1 MTSALWLGAIAIG
14 LTVTVLGSKS
24 AVSDATTLATG
35 TRLPPFFV
43 GMTLLALGTDLPEIA
58 NSIVA
63 SYTGNGD
70 VNVGDSVGS
79 AITQLTLVLGV
90 LPFAG
95 FAIVL
100 GDRGSRLLKGQQA
113 TAWLTAAALLGVG
126 VLVLDDHLGRLDAL
140 LLIGVWIGGSQ
151 LVYSTTRT
159 DPQLN
164 LAEPASHR
172 LRVLG
177 HLLLAIIAIGVGATL
192 AVTSIIELAEVW
204 GVPAFIVA
212 FFGASI
218 GTSLPEGIVAYTA
231 LRRGKGALTI
241 GDVLGSSFAD
251 ATLSI
256 SVGPLLFPTV
266 IDGDL
271 HADRCARDRGR
282 CCHRRAPPRLRRRTG
297 STSGRDPAAGLHG
310 ELADSPL
317 TRHMRRRGWPGEL
330 RCVS

>member
-1 MTSALWLGAIAIG
+1 MTSVLWLGAIAIG
-14 LTVTVLGSKS
+14 LAVTVAGSKS
-24 AVSDATTLATG
+24 AVADATKLAAG

-63 SYTGNGD
+63 SYTDNGD

-79 AITQLTLVLGV
+79 TITQLTLVLGV
-90 LPFAG
+90 LSFAG
-95 FAIVL
+95 LKVTL

-113 TAWLTAAALLGVG
+113 TAWLTAAALLGIA

-140 LLIGVWIGGSQ
+140 LLIAVWIAGSRF
-151 LVYSTTRT
+151 VYRATRT
-159 DPQLN
+159 DPQLS
-164 LAEPASHR
+164 LDEPVSNR
-172 LRVLG
+172 MLVVG
-177 HLLLAIIAIGVGATL
+177 QLLVAIVAIGAGATL
-192 AVTSIIELAEVW
+192 AVSGIIELAEVW

-212 FFGASI
+212 FFGASV

-231 LRRGKGALTI
+231 LRRGEGALAV

-256 SVGPLLFPTV
+256 SMGPLLFPTV

-271 HADRCARDRGR
+271 ALTAALVTAG
-282 CCHRRAPPRLRRRTG
+282 
-297 STSGRDPAAGLHG
+297 AAGIVALLLGRGG
-310 ELADSPL
+310 ELGRSGGGILLLVYAASWPL
-317 TRHMRRRGWPGEL
+317 L
-330 RCVS
+330 L

>member
-14 LTVTVLGSKS
+14 LAVTVMGSKS
-24 AVSDATTLATG
+24 AVADATKLAAG

-63 SYTGNGD
+63 SYTDNGD
-70 VNVGDSVGS
+70 VNVGDSIGS
-79 AITQLTLVLGV
+79 AITQLTLVLGL
-90 LPFAG
+90 LPFIG

-113 TAWLTAAALLGVG
+113 TAWLTAAALLGVA
-126 VLVLDDHLGRLDAL
+126 VLVLDDHLGRLDAAI
-140 LLIGVWIGGSQ
+140 LIAVWVAGSQ
-151 LVYSTTRT
+151 VVYRATRT
-159 DPQLN
+159 DPQLI
-164 LAEPASHR
+164 LEEPVSNR
-172 LRVLG
+172 MRVLG
-177 HLLLAIIAIGVGATL
+177 QLLVAIIAIGAGATL
-192 AVTSIIELAEVW
+192 AVSGVIELAEVW

-231 LRRGKGALTI
+231 LRRGEGALAI

-256 SVGPLLFPTV
+256 SIGPLLFPTV
-266 IDGDL
+266 IDGGL
-271 HADRCARDRGR
+271 ALTAALVTAG
-282 CCHRRAPPRLRRRTG
+282 
-297 STSGRDPAAGLHG
+297 AAGVVALLLGRGG
-310 ELADSPL
+310 ELG
-317 TRHMRRRGWPGEL
+317 RRGGAILLLVYAASWPL
-330 RCVS
+330 LL